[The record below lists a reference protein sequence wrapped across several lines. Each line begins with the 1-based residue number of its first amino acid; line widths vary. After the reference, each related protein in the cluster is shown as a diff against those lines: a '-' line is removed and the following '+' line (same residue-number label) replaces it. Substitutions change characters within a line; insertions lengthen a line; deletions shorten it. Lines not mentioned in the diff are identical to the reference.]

1 MPGANGTTESAL
13 APIIA
18 KHQSEIE
25 EVQRSLSAIQKD
37 LNRLKPAVEEY
48 EAKMKYRKD
57 LRRELT
63 TRQRAVKTVA
73 EFFKGMTLFDE
84 RFPLFA
90 GHPTEPR
97 QTTTPQEKETA

>member
-1 MPGANGTTESAL
+1 MSGTNGTPESAL

-25 EVQRSLSAIQKD
+25 AVQRSLSQIQKD

-57 LRRELT
+57 LRRELSMK
-63 TRQRAVKTVA
+63 QRAVKTVA

-90 GHPTEPR
+90 GHPVDAEPK
-97 QTTTPQEKETA
+97 TTPHEETA